1 MDRYRHGD
9 LTGWLALAAGAL
21 LLLAAGRWVVAGQL
35 GEAAATGSRDTVAT
49 PARLGPALA
58 RRCPAPTPARADA
71 RHPGP
76 PAPVASEV
84 ASFRETPQRT
94 GAAATGGPAG
104 RPAVRWRAT
113 GLAVVFSSPVAA
125 GKLVVVGGGD
135 GGVHAVEAATGR
147 PAWGFATGGPVDAS
161 PAVAGQ
167 TVYSTSADGNLY
179 ALDLASGALRWCL
192 AIDAG
197 LSSPAV
203 AGGLVVVS
211 SRGGTLYGISA
222 YGVSAADGR
231 VLWQRRVGASRQ
243 ASPAVAGGVVYA
255 GGGDGTLHAL
265 DLATGK
271 PRWRF
276 QGDGSIAACPVVGD
290 GMVYAVDLTGTLHAL
305 TADRGVRRWQQHVGV
320 AGQVLI
326 ASPALARGVLYLAA
340 DGGLLAVDAASGR
353 TVWRRPGIGAV
364 SSPTV
369 AAGTVYVG
377 SGDGHLHAVG
387 AADGRPRWRVRLG
400 GGVHSTPAV
409 RDGAVYVGGGAG
421 GLYALGEPPSH

>member
-1 MDRYRHGD
+1 MFGGNVAMMDRYRHRD
-9 LTGWLALAAGAL
+9 LTGWLALVAGAL
-21 LLLAAGRWVVAGQL
+21 LLVAAGRWVVAGQL
-35 GEAAATGSRDTVAT
+35 GHAAATGSRDTVAT
-49 PARLGPALA
+49 PVRVGPAVA
-58 RRCPAPTPARADA
+58 RRCPAPADA
-71 RHPGP
+71 PHRGLPT
-76 PAPVASEV
+76 PVATET
-84 ASFRETPQRT
+84 AAFRETPQRT
-94 GAAATGGPAG
+94 GAAATAGPAG

-113 GLAVVFSSPVAA
+113 GPAVVFSSPVAA
-125 GKLVVVGGGD
+125 GGLVVVGGGD

-161 PAVAGQ
+161 PAVAGP

-179 ALDLASGALRWCL
+179 ALDLAGGALRWCV

-222 YGVSAADGR
+222 ASGR
-231 VLWQRRVGASRQ
+231 LSWQRRVGASRQ
-243 ASPAVAGGVVYA
+243 ASPAVARGVVYA

-265 DLATGK
+265 DLATGR

-305 TADRGVRRWQQHVGV
+305 TADRGVQRWQRHVGV
-320 AGQVLI
+320 AGQVLV

-369 AAGTVYVG
+369 AGGAVYVG

-409 RDGAVYVGGGAG
+409 HDGAVYVGGGAG
-421 GLYALGEPPSH
+421 GLYALGEPSSH